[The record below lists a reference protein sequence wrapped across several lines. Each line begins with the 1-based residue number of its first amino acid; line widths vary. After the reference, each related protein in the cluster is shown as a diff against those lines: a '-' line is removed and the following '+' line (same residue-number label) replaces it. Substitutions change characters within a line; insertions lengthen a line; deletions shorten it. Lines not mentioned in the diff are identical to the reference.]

1 MTSTFRVH
9 GLDCADEAAELR
21 EALQSRPGVR
31 ELSFDLLRG
40 LMIVEHDESAI
51 SRDDLIAAVSK
62 IGLRAE
68 LWCDACPVEGA
79 ASEPQRGWR
88 SVVTVASGVLLG
100 VGVVVQGLT
109 GGWSALL
116 GAPES
121 PPPILA
127 KALFIA
133 SAIIGGSLVL
143 PKAWLALRRGRLDMN
158 VLMTVAVA
166 GAIGIGEF
174 SEAATV
180 AFLFA
185 VSLALEAWS
194 VGRARRAVEAL
205 MTLTPDT
212 ARVLQADG
220 SEATLPVSDI
230 DIGTRLVVRP
240 GEKFPLDGHIVKG
253 ETTVNQAP
261 ITGESAPVPKRPNDE
276 VFAGTINQDGAVEI
290 EATKRADDS
299 TLARIVR
306 LVADAQRKR
315 APTEQWVET
324 FARRYTPSVMTLA
337 VAVMLLPPLVAGA
350 SWSHWFYQ
358 GLVLLVIACPCALVI
373 STPVSFVAALTSAA
387 HQGVLVKGASFLEL
401 ASKLKAIALDKTG
414 TLTAGRP
421 EVKEVVALSGHTER
435 EVIEIAAAI
444 EARSQHPL
452 AEAIVR
458 HAESLGV
465 KSKPADDFQA
475 IGGKGATAKLDGE
488 TVWIGSHRAF
498 EQRGEETPELHER
511 MEELAAR
518 GYSVVV
524 IAAHEHVCGLIALGD
539 VIRPNAKDALAAM
552 HRAGVKQLVM
562 LTGDNAGVANKVAS
576 EVGLDDVRAELLP
589 EDKVAAVEE
598 LVSRH
603 GAVGM
608 IGDGVNDA
616 PAMARASLG
625 IAMGAAGTD
634 AALETAD
641 IALMSDD
648 LSRVAWLIDH
658 SHRTLRVIRQNITA
672 SLGVKAV
679 FVVLTILGHA
689 NLWTAIAADMGVSL
703 AVVFNALRLLR
714 SNSSTASDRRSTRMP
729 LPSPKI

>member
-1 MTSTFRVH
+1 MTTSRYRVQ
-9 GLDCADEAAELR
+9 GLDCAEEATALR
-21 EALQSRPGVR
+21 GTVGKLPGVA
-31 ELSFDLLRG
+31 ELSFDVLRG
-40 LMIVEHDESAI
+40 VMIVEHDP
-51 SRDDLIAAVSK
+51 AAVSDGR
-62 IGLRAE
+62 IVETVAQTGMRAE
-68 LWCDACPVEGA
+68 VWRATAHDTDSRDGSGRRWKALVTFGSGA
-79 ASEPQRGWR
+79 ALGLGFLIHGFMSGWAEALGIAEGDIPMLVVGMYLLSTALGASPVLSKAWFAVRGWR
-88 SVVTVASGVLLG
+88 
-100 VGVVVQGLT
+100 
-109 GGWSALL
+109 
-116 GAPES
+116 
-121 PPPILA
+121 
-127 KALFIA
+127 
-133 SAIIGGSLVL
+133 
-143 PKAWLALRRGRLDMN
+143 LDIN
-158 VLMTVAVA
+158 VLMVVAVA

-205 MTLTPDT
+205 MKLAPDT
-212 ARVLQADG
+212 ARVLNSDG
-220 SEATLPVSDI
+220 SEIERPASEVNVGDT
-230 DIGTRLVVRP
+230 LVVRP
-240 GEKFPLDGHIVKG
+240 GEKFPLDGRVRKG

-261 ITGESAPVPKRPNDE
+261 INGESVPVPKQPGNE
-276 VFAGTINQDGAVEI
+276 VFAGTINQDGAVEV
-290 EATKRADDS
+290 ETTKRADDS

-315 APTEQWVET
+315 SPTEQWVET
-324 FARRYTPSVMTLA
+324 FARYYTPSVMALA

-350 SWSHWFYQ
+350 SWSYWFYQ

-373 STPVSFVAALTSAA
+373 STPVSFVAALASAA
-387 HQGVLVKGASFLEL
+387 NQGVLVKGASFLEL
-401 ASKLKAIALDKTG
+401 ASKLKALALDKTG

-421 EVKEVVALSGHTER
+421 DVKEVVALSGHTEQ

-458 HAESLGV
+458 HAESLGL
-465 KSKPADDFQA
+465 KPKPAEDFQA
-475 IGGKGATAKLDGE
+475 ISGKGATATLDGQP
-488 TVWIGSHRAF
+488 VWIGSHRAF
-498 EQRGEETPELHER
+498 EQRGQETPELHER

-518 GYSVVV
+518 GQSVVV

-539 VIRPNAKDALAAM
+539 AIRPNAKDALAAM
-552 HRAGVKQLVM
+552 HRAGIERLVM
-562 LTGDNAGVANKVAS
+562 LTGDNSAAAKKVAS

-589 EDKVAAVEE
+589 EDKIAAIEE
-598 LVSRH
+598 LVASH
-603 GAVGM
+603 GIVGM

-648 LSRVAWLIDH
+648 LSRVAWLIAH
-658 SHRTLRVIRQNITA
+658 SHRTLRIIRQNITA

-703 AVVFNALRLLR
+703 AVVFNALRLLHAGPGT
-714 SNSSTASDRRSTRMP
+714 SSDIRPARKP
-729 LPSPKI
+729 VLG